1 MKRRTTMM
9 LLAGVMTAALA
20 VPALA
25 DNLEDSK
32 AKFEEAVATLKT
44 TDNHDLL
51 AEGLIFEVPD
61 AVGTAEGF
69 IPCITQG
76 GPGSL
81 YEGTYKGLWDAID
94 KYNCEKFGHK
104 QAYIDAARLPISIM
118 F

>member
-1 MKRRTTMM
+1 MDFEGWTYADCEK
-9 LLAGVMTAALA
+9 AALNA
-20 VPALA
+20 INTCGAA
-25 DNLEDSK
+25 ANGK
-32 AKFEEAVATLKT
+32 Y
-44 TDNHDLL
+44 
-51 AEGLIFEVPD
+51 
-61 AVGTAEGF
+61 F

-104 QAYIDAARLPISIM
+104 QADIEAARLPISIM